1 MPAFSSDIS
10 DYLYI
15 LSQSRWAQDRAK
27 VGLVLSGGA
36 AKGIAHVGVL
46 QCWEE
51 WNFPVDL
58 IVGTSVGSLA
68 GGLYATGMSVAA
80 IANMGADLNWKKL
93 VEFKITPV
101 RMLNLSSIV
110 SNERM
115 GALLTSYIG
124 EKTFEDLKIPF
135 ICIACDL
142 KTGEKIIFKEGRLI
156 PAIRASSSIPG
167 IFEPVSYKHRLLV
180 DGGVID
186 NVPTDIAKD
195 SGMDMI
201 VASWAGGSTIME
213 DTKNIISVLTQVIS
227 ISGTLLSKEQLKLAD
242 VVISPN
248 MDDIS
253 PLDIDKFSQAQKKG
267 YEECLKKTGEIRHV
281 FLVKTLEKIKE
292 AKRAKLSP
300 PDADEIRRG
309 GSEESEE

>member
-1 MPAFSSDIS
+1 MSLLLCLFLLNIPAFSSDIS

-15 LSQSRWAQDRAK
+15 LSQSRWKEKRAK

-36 AKGIAHVGVL
+36 AKGIAHIGVL
-46 QCWEE
+46 QCWDER
-51 WNFPVDL
+51 NFPLDL
-58 IVGTSVGSLA
+58 IVGTSVGSLV
-68 GGLYATGMSVAA
+68 GGLYATGMSISD
-80 IANMGADLNWKKL
+80 IANMGRDLNWKKL

-135 ICIACDL
+135 ICVACDL

-156 PAIRASSSIPG
+156 PAVRASSSIPG
-167 IFEPVSYKHRLLV
+167 IFEPVAYKHRLLV

-195 SGMDMI
+195 SGMDII
-201 VASWAGGSTIME
+201 VVSWVGGSTIME

-227 ISGTLLSKEQLKLAD
+227 ISGTLLSKEQMKLAD
-242 VVISPN
+242 VVISPD
-248 MDDIS
+248 MKDIS
-253 PLDIDKFSQAQKKG
+253 PLDIDKFEQSQKKG
-267 YEECLKKTGEIRHV
+267 YEECLKKTGEIRRI

-292 AKRAKLSP
+292 GEDK
-300 PDADEIRRG
+300 E
-309 GSEESEE
+309 